1 MFSVYG
7 LRLESDL
14 HIPGLVASLG
24 TTRSD
29 VRVRFGCAPWWPE
42 PESLT
47 NQTVWYRSPD
57 LDQGQPLL
65 TIWNVAGAWLCW
77 RSCDGTEFL
86 IHRST
91 REIWA
96 RWPCS
101 LTLEDTATYLL
112 GPVLSLVLRLRGI
125 TSLHAS
131 AVRIGEHAIALVGP
145 PGAGKST
152 LAAAL
157 ALRGHRVLTD
167 DVAALAEQR
176 GEVLI
181 QPGYPR
187 LRLWP
192 ECPDGPLGFTASLP
206 RLTPNWDK
214 RYLPLTAGESFQQ
227 EAVPL
232 AAIYMLEER
241 TGASGAPFVRP
252 CSPCDGFMG
261 LIANINGK
269 ELLDDELRT
278 SEFRLVSRLV
288 ERVHVRRVTPHTDP
302 AALGLLCDCVLEDL
316 HNVTS
321 CFGGKASRQHL

>member
-7 LRLESDL
+7 LRLDSDL
-14 HIPGLVASLG
+14 HIPGLVASPG
-24 TTRSD
+24 TTCSD
-29 VRVRFGCAPWWPE
+29 VQVRFDSAPWWPE

-47 NQTVWYRSPD
+47 NQMIWYRSPD
-57 LDQGQPLL
+57 LDRGQPVL

-77 RSCDGTEFL
+77 RACDGTEFL

-96 RWPCS
+96 KWPCP

-112 GPVLSLVLRLRGI
+112 GPVLALVLRLRGI

-131 AVRIGEHAIALVGP
+131 AVRIGEHAVALLGP

-152 LAAAL
+152 LAVAL

-167 DVAALAEQR
+167 DVAALAEHR
-176 GEVLI
+176 DEVLI

-192 ECPDGPLGFTASLP
+192 EPPDGPLGFTASLP

-214 RYLPLTAGESFQQ
+214 RYLPLVAGESFQQ

-241 TGASGAPFVRP
+241 TSASEAPFVRP
-252 CSPCDGFMG
+252 CSSCDGFIG
-261 LIANINGK
+261 LIANINAK

-278 SEFRLVSRLV
+278 SEFRLVCRLV
-288 ERVHVRRVTPHTDP
+288 ERVRMRRVTSHTDP
-302 AALGLLCDCVLEDL
+302 ASLGRLCDCILEDL
-316 HNVTS
+316 HNVTARVGDKVS
-321 CFGGKASRQHL
+321 QQDL